1 MKIWRPKLSIL
12 LVVLCLILS
21 ACAPT
26 PSAKSDN
33 FAERFPPDSVEAV
46 ARLETL
52 IPELMAEARVQGL
65 QIALIQDGR
74 VLTEQGYGV
83 TGRPDGATVDAD
95 TVFEAASLTKPV
107 FAYAFMK
114 MVDQGLVDL
123 DRPVIEYLPR
133 EEVEQVLG
141 HALDADGFRADWFKT
156 ITARHI
162 LSHSAGLPHGDG
174 GAVTTIFFEPG
185 SDWKYS
191 AEGYMFLQ
199 HAVERLAGESLDAI
213 IDASVLQPLGMVRSS
228 MVWRDDLEAK
238 MARGHSIYGNVS
250 EIRKRS
256 EPTAAASLYTTAGD
270 YARFVCAVIDGAGL
284 DPGTH
289 REMLDWFVDMS
300 DDGSVGWSPGFGLQ
314 RDDEGTD
321 FWQWGDY
328 GIFRS
333 YVIASANDRNG
344 VVFLTNS
351 FNGLALCDEL
361 VRVSFGRPPLGC
373 LELGYQQ
380 ADSLFYSLF
389 WTAKDEGVD
398 ALAERLP
405 EAVEADPEF
414 FDSERIGGMAGI
426 LEDAEMYDE
435 AAIFHRFNLERRPD
449 SGAMIF
455 NMAQLHLLTGD
466 FEHAEELFTA
476 SLTAADEP
484 EDADRVDWIMGYLRA
499 LRAPVQIDEAELR
512 VMAGD
517 YGPRHLRVRD
527 GRIFYSRNTI
537 DVSAQLPLFAQAP
550 DTFVLKGLT
559 YFKLQIVLDENG
571 KPVKLVGLYEG
582 GRRDVSPKDG

>member
-1 MKIWRPKLSIL
+1 MSIL
-12 LVVLCLILS
+12 LVVVCLILS
-21 ACAPT
+21 ACAPA
-26 PSAKSDN
+26 PSANSDDPG
-33 FAERFPPDSVEAV
+33 EPLPPDSVAVV
-46 ARLETL
+46 ARRETL
-52 IPELMAEARVQGL
+52 IPELMAEARVPGL
-65 QIALIQDGR
+65 QIALIRDGR
-74 VLTEQGYGV
+74 VVTEKGYGV
-83 TGRPDGATVDAD
+83 TGGPDGATVDAD
-95 TVFEAASLTKPV
+95 TIFEAASLTKPV
-107 FAYAFMK
+107 FAYAVMK

-162 LSHSAGLPHGDG
+162 LSHSAGLPHGEG
-174 GAVTTIFFEPG
+174 GEVTPIFFEPG

-199 HAVERLAGESLDAI
+199 RAIERLAGEPLDAI

-238 MARGHSIYGNVS
+238 MARGHSVYGNVS

-270 YARFVCAVIDGAGL
+270 YARFVIGVIDGAGL

-289 REMLDWFVDMS
+289 REMLDWVVDMS
-300 DDGSVGWSPGFGLQ
+300 DDGSVGWSLGFGLQ
-314 RDDEGTD
+314 RDDEGMD
-321 FWQWGDY
+321 FWQWGDF

-333 YVIASANDRNG
+333 YVIASANDRSG
-344 VVFLTNS
+344 VVYLTNS

-361 VRVSFGRPPLGC
+361 VRATFGRPPLGC
-373 LELGYQQ
+373 LELEYQPP
-380 ADSLFYSLF
+380 DSLFYSLF

-405 EAVEADPEF
+405 SAVETDPEF
-414 FDSERIGGMAGI
+414 FDSERISGMAGI
-426 LEDAEMYDE
+426 FDDEKMYDE
-435 AAIFHRFNLERRPD
+435 AAVFHRYNLERRPD
-449 SGAMIF
+449 SGEVIF
-455 NMAQLHLLTGD
+455 NMAQHHLLTGD
-466 FEHAEELFTA
+466 FERAEELFSA
-476 SLTAADEP
+476 SLTAAEEP
-484 EDADRVDWIMGYLRA
+484 VDADRVEWIMGYLRA
-499 LRAPVQIDEAELR
+499 MRAPVQIDEAELR

-527 GRIFYSRNTI
+527 GRLFYSRDTVDI
-537 DVSAQLPLFAQAP
+537 SAQRPLLAQAP
-550 DTFVLKGLT
+550 DIFVLEGVT
-559 YFKLQIVLDENG
+559 YFKLQIVLDEKG
-571 KPVKLVGLYEG
+571 EPIKLVGLYED
-582 GRRDVSPKDG
+582 GRRDVSPRDG